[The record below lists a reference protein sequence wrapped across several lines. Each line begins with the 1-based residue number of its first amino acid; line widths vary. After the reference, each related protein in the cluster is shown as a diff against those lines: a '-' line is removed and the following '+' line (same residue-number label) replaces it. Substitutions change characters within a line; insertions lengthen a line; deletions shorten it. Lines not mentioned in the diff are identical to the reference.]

1 MTARALAAVA
11 WPEAGLGLLAVPVGA
26 TEQHGPHLPLTTDT
40 EIAVALVDRL
50 AARRPEVVAAPAVAY
65 GSSGEH
71 DGFPGTVSVGRE
83 ALELL
88 LVELGRSA
96 SSTWDRLLLVSTHGG
111 NAVPVARA
119 VERLREEGR
128 DARAWSPAARGD
140 AHAGR
145 VETSLMLALAPD
157 RVRLER
163 AAAGNVE
170 PVERLLPQLRRE
182 GVRAVSPNGVLGDP
196 EGASAAEGEQLLAG
210 AAAELEQFVAG
221 WAAA

>member
-1 MTARALAAVA
+1 MTARALSSAA
-11 WPEAGLGLLAVPVGA
+11 WPEAGDGLLAVPVGA

-40 EIAVALVDRL
+40 EIAVALVERL
-50 AARRPEVVAAPAVAY
+50 AERRSEVVAAPAVAY

-71 DGFPGTVSVGRE
+71 AAFPGTISVGGE

-96 SSTWDRLLLVSTHGG
+96 SSTWKRMLLVSTHGG
-111 NAVPVARA
+111 NADPVARA
-119 VERLREEGR
+119 VGRLREEGR

-145 VETSLMLALAPD
+145 VETSLMLALAPA
-157 RVRLER
+157 RVRIDD
-163 AAAGNVE
+163 AVAGNLE
-170 PVERLLPQLRRE
+170 PVEQLLPQLRRA

-196 EGASAAEGEQLLAG
+196 EGASAAEGEVLLAD
-210 AAAELEQFVAG
+210 AAAELERFVAA
-221 WAAA
+221 WPAA